1 MKQQDVMTLEM
12 VQYEKTVSDLTMQ
25 IEEIEDDL
33 KKEANEKQDLAE
45 KLNEME
51 TTNNEQE
58 QVDNII
64 THS

>member
-33 KKEANEKQDLAE
+33 KKEVNEKQDLAE